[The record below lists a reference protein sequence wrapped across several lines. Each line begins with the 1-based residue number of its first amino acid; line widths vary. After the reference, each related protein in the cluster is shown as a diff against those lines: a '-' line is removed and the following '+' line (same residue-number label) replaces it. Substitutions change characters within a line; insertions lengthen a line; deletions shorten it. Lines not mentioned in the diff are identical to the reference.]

1 MSTDTLAG
9 SAKDSGLGSLTITTS
24 ATSHE
29 LQSLSLVPPPLTI
42 GGGSSSS
49 GSGSGSG
56 AASPRTS
63 KPRPRA
69 NSKGLLGALEPI
81 QERRRG
87 SSTAL
92 DSAAA
97 AALALSG
104 VQRVASSDNNYDHC
118 EDSEYEEEDEE
129 ELYPKGGAVTVHTNS
144 DDSLLSPSTPQKDRA
159 EEGPEQNTSP
169 LQAISAS
176 PVPAAGAEGGVS
188 VPSNLT
194 AGLLSA
200 SHASTFTALNT
211 EPLTTALESTHI
223 TPIAESAHS
232 GKESKEG
239 GKEGGKVVAGSFKS
253 VSFSATNQTL
263 QSDNTI
269 RNSSTRMEIKPA
281 ASASVSA
288 IPGTSAS
295 ALPNISTNAGD
306 LHQHQRL
313 SSSNNGNGG
322 NNVSGLVG
330 GTEMEVVDQYD
341 AAARSIN
348 ANTTTGKTLRNA
360 LVGGSIFFS
369 ILQVLSVVLHK
380 RLYHFHTLIHHFLL
394 TFQQASQQWQ
404 AHCLVAPAAPSLHPR
419 LASAPIS
426 TWR

>member
-29 LQSLSLVPPPLTI
+29 LQGLSLVPPPLTI
-42 GGGSSSS
+42 GGGSSS
-49 GSGSGSG
+49 SGSGSG

-144 DDSLLSPSTPQKDRA
+144 DDSVLSPTTPQKDRV
-159 EEGPEQNTSP
+159 EEGPEQKNTSP

-200 SHASTFTALNT
+200 SHVSIFTALNT

-313 SSSNNGNGG
+313 SSSNSGNGG

-348 ANTTTGKTLRNA
+348 ANTTTGKTF
-360 LVGGSIFFS
+360 VI
-369 ILQVLSVVLHK
+369 VLSVVFLSILCLLHG
-380 RLYHFHTLIHHFLL
+380 LMICT
-394 TFQQASQQWQ
+394 TFT
-404 AHCLVAPAAPSLHPR
+404 PYFT
-419 LASAPIS
+419 IF
-426 TWR
+426 

>member
-1 MSTDTLAG
+1 MKAAQQPEPAAPAPIAAPTVPVTTNTAPAGNAPSGNTAAGTGATTENISGGSNLSTDTLTG

-29 LQSLSLVPPPLTI
+29 LQGLSLIPPPITI
-42 GGGSSSS
+42 GGSGSSS

-56 AASPRTS
+56 SGGSPRTR
-63 KPRPRA
+63 PRPRA
-69 NSKGLLGALEPI
+69 NSKGQLGALEPI

-92 DSAAA
+92 DSAAS

-104 VQRVASSDNNYDHC
+104 IQRVASADNNYDHC
-118 EDSEYEEEDEE
+118 EDSEYEEEDEDEE
-129 ELYPKGGAVTVHTNS
+129 ELNPKGGAVTIHTNS
-144 DDSLLSPSTPQKDRA
+144 DDSLLSPATPHKDRA
-159 EEGPEQNTSP
+159 EEAAEQKNTSP

-176 PVPAAGAEGGVS
+176 PVPAASAEGGVS

-223 TPIAESAHS
+223 TPIAESTHNS

-239 GKEGGKVVAGSFKS
+239 GKAVAGSFKS

-281 ASASVSA
+281 ASACVSA
-288 IPGTSAS
+288 VSGTSAS
-295 ALPNISTNAGD
+295 ELPNVSTNAGD

-313 SSSNNGNGG
+313 SSSNGGNSNGG
-322 NNVSGLVG
+322 NNVTGLVG

-348 ANTTTGKTLRNA
+348 ANAATGKKN
-360 LVGGSIFFS
+360 VF
-369 ILQVLSVVLHK
+369 
-380 RLYHFHTLIHHFLL
+380 
-394 TFQQASQQWQ
+394 
-404 AHCLVAPAAPSLHPR
+404 
-419 LASAPIS
+419 
-426 TWR
+426 